1 MCSFRQQGSVHNPD
15 CVTQCEILVFFNV
28 NNFIC
33 KARYSTS
40 SGAIFRS
47 HQSFHFYYCSESSEG
62 NSLSF
67 LFSLQSC
74 KIPHKTIC
82 VHRLY
87 AVLHPPQTTVD
98 AVCCVLCLLPPSLCF
113 HACKQL
119 VESCVSACCLCW
131 RELRSITGWGCYPGA
146 WAQPC
151 AVISPHLPSPLW
163 QAAQGRAFKL
173 PPPENIQPFLYTLW
187 KTNTCLS

>member
-1 MCSFRQQGSVHNPD
+1 MSIILSAKPD
-15 CVTQCEILVFFNV
+15 TALHRVLYLDLINH
-28 NNFIC
+28 FISIIVLKVQRATLYHFYFLC
-33 KARYSTS
+33 KAVK
-40 SGAIFRS
+40 
-47 HQSFHFYYCSESSEG
+47 FHIK
-62 NSLSF
+62 
-67 LFSLQSC
+67 Q
-74 KIPHKTIC
+74 C
-82 VHRLY
+82 VHTLY